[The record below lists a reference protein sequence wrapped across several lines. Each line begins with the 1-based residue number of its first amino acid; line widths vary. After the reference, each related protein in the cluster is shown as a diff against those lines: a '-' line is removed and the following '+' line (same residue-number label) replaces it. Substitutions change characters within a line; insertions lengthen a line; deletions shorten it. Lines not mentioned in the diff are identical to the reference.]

1 MDFME
6 SVFSQAGRGDWLK
19 HHLHSRPS
27 PDCHLCKFV
36 APMEAGP
43 QRADGL
49 EGRDPGE
56 AALLRTC
63 QKQAAS
69 KPLKDDEMDLG
80 NEGFPWSTEDTEERN
95 GR

>member
-6 SVFSQAGRGDWLK
+6 RLFSQAPGRF
-19 HHLHSRPS
+19 HSDPLDS
-27 PDCHLCKFV
+27 QSESQFV
-36 APMEAGP
+36 APMEAEP

-69 KPLKDDEMDLG
+69 TPLEDDEMDLG
-80 NEGFPWSTEDTEERN
+80 NEGYPFSNEDEEERW
-95 GR
+95 G